1 MVVGGARGA
10 GDVFSCFWFVVYPVL
25 SCFLFLFFFFVSDL
39 LSYLYVLVFPRN
51 MLPPS
56 YGTPPLLLAYFPV
69 SLPADIKRLMAYAPA
84 MNSEFIVSYFGTLSR
99 ETSIDVMKEM
109 LGKNMRQNL
118 QMVVQIATAYSDQI
132 HAESLIQMFESFKL
146 YEGLF
151 YYLGA
156 IVNNSTVRH
165 GWRFVGWGLALGF
178 VRFNDLAAFTPLLN
192 YYVG

>member
-1 MVVGGARGA
+1 
-10 GDVFSCFWFVVYPVL
+10 
-25 SCFLFLFFFFVSDL
+25 
-39 LSYLYVLVFPRN
+39 
-51 MLPPS
+51 
-56 YGTPPLLLAYFPV
+56 
-69 SLPADIKRLMAYAPA
+69 MAYAPA

-156 IVNNSTVRH
+156 IVNNSTAVSYTH
-165 GWRFVGWGLALGF
+165 LTLPTKA
-178 VRFNDLAAFTPLLN
+178 
-192 YYVG
+192 

>member
-1 MVVGGARGA
+1 MHFTKLLFASRG
-10 GDVFSCFWFVVYPVL
+10 
-25 SCFLFLFFFFVSDL
+25 
-39 LSYLYVLVFPRN
+39 PR
-51 MLPPS
+51 S
-56 YGTPPLLLAYFPV
+56 T
-69 SLPADIKRLMAYAPA
+69 PADIKRLMAYAPA

-132 HAESLIQMFESFKL
+132 GAESLMEMFESFKL

-156 IVNNSTVRH
+156 IVNNSTVSEADVFGFVLLCLWFRVCF
-165 GWRFVGWGLALGF
+165 RVFVGVLFSVLM
-178 VRFNDLAAFTPLLN
+178 
-192 YYVG
+192 